1 MFKTNINDSNSDIN
15 DIINIDNENNIDT
28 STNKSNINDEEDQN
42 RISGIRATIIK
53 IIWPLMVVIVIK
65 MRMKMKMEK

>member
-28 STNKSNINDEEDQN
+28 STNKSNINDEEDSN
-42 RISGIRATIIK
+42 RNENA
-53 IIWPLMVVIVIK
+53 
-65 MRMKMKMEK
+65 